1 MRTDQLKLD
10 PYLYAELIYYLK
22 DMAKRGDDTAR
33 QLLDDLPLTHH
44 FSRA

>member
-1 MRTDQLKLD
+1 MKLD